1 MKRRL
6 STKSNHHDDYNFKL
20 FDPQTLRSK
29 ALGSK
34 TLGSQTSGSQ
44 TSGSQALGSQA
55 LGSQA
60 LGSQALTKACSNC
73 DPDIPGHAKR
83 DSCGTCFG
91 TGQELLS
98 FAATSADIA
107 QSKRKKP
114 RKKYDEDRDGE
125 DADAS

>member
-44 TSGSQALGSQA
+44 TS
-55 LGSQA
+55 GSQA